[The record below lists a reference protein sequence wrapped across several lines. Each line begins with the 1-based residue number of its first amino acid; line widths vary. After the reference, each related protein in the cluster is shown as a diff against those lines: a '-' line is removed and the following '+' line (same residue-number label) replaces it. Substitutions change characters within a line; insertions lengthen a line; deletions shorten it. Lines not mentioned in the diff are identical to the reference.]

1 MAHYEFFCHACSRV
15 FSKNLTP
22 REYEEGEVLCPRR
35 SSDNV
40 EERWAAFLAITA
52 TEKRVTTPASK

>member
-1 MAHYEFFCHACSRV
+1 MAHYDFFCHACSRV

-22 REYEEGEVLCPRR
+22 REYEEGEVLCPHC

-40 EERWAAFLAITA
+40 EERWATFHAITA
-52 TEKRVTTPASK
+52 KKSA